1 MGKAPEPDS
10 SVSNTKDVAK
20 ALGNVTV
27 VRKGY
32 HDVISDGVNGQ
43 STRLEYKWKCFKRIN
58 D

>member
-43 STRLEYKWKCFKRIN
+43 STRLEYK
-58 D
+58 